1 MTPLIRRKLLQF
13 SLSKCELTKDELIMH
28 VSDEVKKIPLYK
40 EKAVANKVFG
50 TTAIM
55 RGQRRSSRTLFSFSI
70 KLSEV

>member
-1 MTPLIRRKLLQF
+1 
-13 SLSKCELTKDELIMH
+13 MH

-55 RGQRRSSRTLFSFSI
+55 RGQRRSSRTLFTYRF
-70 KLSEV
+70 KLDKK